1 MGWKGFAIGS
11 IAGGARGS
19 WIGAIIGALAGDW
32 VERRWF
38 SAHRGPASGRV
49 SPFPA
54 DDDALLRAYA
64 ELGVAPSAENE
75 VVRAAYRELA
85 KKHHP
90 DAMRAAGADDAA
102 VAAAG
107 AKMAR
112 VNAAW
117 SEIRDARGMK

>member
-1 MGWKGFAIGS
+1 MGWKGFVIGS

-19 WIGAIIGALAGDW
+19 WVGAIIGALAGDW

-38 SAHRGPASGRV
+38 AGRRGPAPGRA

-54 DDDALLRAYA
+54 DDDTLLKAYA
-64 ELGVAPSAENE
+64 ELGVAPEAENE
-75 VVRAAYRELA
+75 VVRAAYR
-85 KKHHP
+85 
-90 DAMRAAGADDAA
+90 
-102 VAAAG
+102 VAAAD

-117 SEIRDARGMK
+117 SEIRDARGLK

>member
-1 MGWKGFAIGS
+1 MGWKGFVIGS

-19 WIGAIIGALAGDW
+19 W

-38 SAHRGPASGRV
+38 AARRGPAPGRA

-54 DDDALLRAYA
+54 DDDTLLKAYA
-64 ELGVAPSAENE
+64 ELGVAPEAENE

-102 VAAAG
+102 VAAAD

-117 SEIRDARGMK
+117 SEIRDARGLR